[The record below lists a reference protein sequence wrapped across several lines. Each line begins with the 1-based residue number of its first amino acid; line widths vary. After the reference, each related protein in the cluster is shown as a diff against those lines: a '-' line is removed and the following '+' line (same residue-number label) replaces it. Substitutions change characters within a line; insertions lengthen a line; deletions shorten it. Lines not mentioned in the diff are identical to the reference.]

1 MELNLKLRNDVWQ
14 VHGTVML
21 PDGAKVRVRKS
32 TGFPKHLKNLAS
44 AELNKIAADALAGRM
59 SAKSVADNVT
69 DAIRLYVSRPNP
81 PGATDVTTLERFG
94 RTFGHVPLDSVNVT
108 DIQRYVQGRGNKANT
123 VAREIN
129 SINAMFKYA
138 KDMGLPVDLVLKKP
152 AVDDARLRW
161 LNEADRDRLI
171 DCADPAIKAELV
183 FLFFTGARLGEM
195 FKLTWADIVDGKA
208 MLRSKKGR
216 TKRTKTRAIPLT
228 ADVLDVLP
236 VQAGQHV
243 FTNPSG
249 NVWERTAFY
258 AYFKPA
264 CARAGIAD
272 FTPHDC
278 RHTFASLLVQRGASL
293 RAVADLLGHSS
304 LAMVMRYSHLAPSH
318 LEDAVSLLG
327 CRGTNVAHQ

>member
-1 MELNLKLRNDVWQ
+1 
-14 VHGTVML
+14 ML

-59 SAKSVADNVT
+59 SAKSVADNVA

-161 LNEADRDRLI
+161 LNEGDRDRLI

-228 ADVLDVLP
+228 ADVLDMLP

-264 CARAGIAD
+264 CVRAGIAD